1 LKGPPNLRLGLRTNI
16 DEVLGSID
24 GFVSDVFDVAA
35 PRAVNDLLDR
45 ALVTGTRA
53 VSAEYRIPRETIAK
67 RAVIRLKRARSGD
80 LNAELNVKGKGFP
93 LADFNPRQTPQGVA
107 VTIKGRR
114 RVIRHTFLLK
124 LPNGHVGV
132 FARGQYA
139 GHFAFGKGRHV
150 KRPDGKWTELPINE
164 LFSFGPPDAYS
175 NDNVVAAMQDRVD
188 QDVGPVMRRQ
198 IQAAGRG
205 F

>member
-1 LKGPPNLRLGLRTNI
+1 MRLGLSTNI

-24 GFVSDVFDVAA
+24 GYVSDVFDVAA
-35 PRAVNDLLDR
+35 PRAINDLMDR
-45 ALVTGTRA
+45 AQLTGFRA
-53 VSAEYRIPRETIAK
+53 ARDEYRIPLETLRK
-67 RAVIRLKRARSGD
+67 RAVVRVKRANAGD
-80 LNAELNVKGKGFP
+80 LTAELNVKGRGFP
-93 LADFNPRQTPQGVA
+93 LADFNPRQTKQGVA
-107 VTIKGRR
+107 VTVKGRR

-139 GHFAFGKGRHV
+139 GRFAFGKGRHV
-150 KRPDGKWTELPINE
+150 KRPDGQWTELPINE
-164 LFSFGPPDAYS
+164 LFTFGPSDALS
-175 NDNVVAAMQDRVD
+175 SDNVVAAMQERVD

-198 IQAAGRG
+198 IQAAARG